1 MWVSLTISVDYS
13 YFCIVLFFILHNPFS
28 GSHGLI
34 ASVASD
40 FDAIERL
47 ALVTSLDVISELP
60 AVRYVCYLWY
70 SIMMWR
76 SE

>member
-1 MWVSLTISVDYS
+1 MSLSISVDYS
-13 YFCIVLFFILHNPFS
+13 CLFIVLFIS

-70 SIMMWR
+70 SIMMWG